1 MISMTKIIRL
11 YAQKL
16 WFVFLLSAL
25 VQASLYSFLPII
37 PERLWYSIILFPIV
51 SAFIFYSES
60 NLTKLHKTLINISI
74 NRRVVSMSAS
84 IILVGLNLINLLVFS
99 LIDIIYNQDIDFFL
113 YYYIFK
119 LVMFYILAL
128 DLVFGRKFQWFN
140 IFSSKVQISIK
151 ISISVILGL
160 TFLML
165 LFASQINLTFGQYW
179 MNYVDIYFWVIAFL
193 LLLFLYSTADRR
205 RIYA

>member
-1 MISMTKIIRL
+1 MILMTKIIKL

-16 WFVFLLSAL
+16 WFVFLLSVVAQITTYKIFTIRDWL
-25 VQASLYSFLPII
+25 FLCVMIFPIFTTF
-37 PERLWYSIILFPIV
+37 ILFN
-51 SAFIFYSES
+51 ES

-84 IILVGLNLINLLVFS
+84 IILVGLNLINILVFS

-128 DLVFGRKFQWFN
+128 DLVFGRKFQWFK
-140 IFSSKVQISIK
+140 IFGSKVQISIK

-160 TFLML
+160 IFLML
-165 LFASQINLTFGQYW
+165 LFASQITLTFGQYW